1 MKKIL
6 SIFIMAICLFLL
18 TSVPALAISLTMNAG
33 STDYATRYEFENNP
47 NVVTVGVWSI
57 SDDGQ
62 AIWHYT
68 AGTYS
73 RTLLPFQVTEGQD
86 IYIQFWNS
94 DWNDGL
100 AKIYTA
106 RFGDAA
112 YTYLGSLE
120 TNSGGMQY
128 ALISGLTAGYYYL
141 AVQASYGQYGDDL
154 HLGHFGAKNAVPEP
168 TSILLLGL
176 GLMGVLAVRR
186 KMQK

>member
-1 MKKIL
+1 M
-6 SIFIMAICLFLL
+6 MAICLSLL
-18 TSVPALAISLTMNAG
+18 VYFPAFAISLTMNAG

-57 SDDGQ
+57 SSDGQ

-73 RTLLPFQVTEGQD
+73 KTILPFQLLEGQD

-100 AKIYTA
+100 ARIYTGQP
-106 RFGDAA
+106 GDIY

-141 AVQASYGQYGDDL
+141 AVQANYGQYGDDL
-154 HLGHFGAKNAVPEP
+154 HLGHFGTRNAVPEP
-168 TSILLLGL
+168 TSVLLLGL
-176 GLMGVLAVRR
+176 GLIGLLGVRR
-186 KMQK
+186 KIQK